1 LNERRVE
8 RAQHLLRADGELG
21 LVDGALRVGFSDQ
34 SKFSFT
40 SSGSSASR
48 RDSFGFA
55 QDERSSDLSGGQ
67 KKQPVS
73 PTKKRPLFKMN
84 ESKQTVF
91 ELFSP
96 KKPQNSPA

>member
-21 LVDGALRVGFSDQ
+21 LVDVALRVGFSDQ

-48 RDSFGFA
+48 RDSFGFP
-55 QDERSSDLSGGQ
+55 QDERSSDLPGGQ
-67 KKQPVS
+67 KNAASVADEKTAVMRINLS
-73 PTKKRPLFKMN
+73 IAATNVLAGR
-84 ESKQTVF
+84 E
-91 ELFSP
+91 
-96 KKPQNSPA
+96 

>member
-8 RAQHLLRADGELG
+8 RAKHLLRADGELG
-21 LVDGALRVGFSDQ
+21 LVDGALRVDFSDQ

-67 KKQPVS
+67 KYAASVADEKTIVMRINLS
-73 PTKKRPLFKMN
+73 IAAVGKDLG
-84 ESKQTVF
+84 
-91 ELFSP
+91 
-96 KKPQNSPA
+96 